1 MMRVLIDLNLVLDV
15 LLDRQPHADAGAA
28 LWASVEA
35 GEADGVI
42 AAHCVT
48 ALHYLASR
56 SGGRAFAD
64 ECVAGV
70 LTVFGVAPV
79 DDAVLQQALGMGW
92 PDFEDAVCAS
102 AGLAAGC
109 HALATRDPAG
119 FKRAPLPVMTAA
131 EVVTAIRS
139 GEGG

>member
-1 MMRVLIDLNLVLDV
+1 MMRVLVDLNLVLDV
-15 LLDRQPHADAGAA
+15 LLDRQPHAEASAA
-28 LWASVEA
+28 LWAAAEA
-35 GEADGVI
+35 GEVDGLI

-48 ALHYLASR
+48 TLHHLAAR

-79 DDAVLQQALGMGW
+79 DGAVLQQAIGMGW

-109 HALATRDPAG
+109 HVLATRDPIG
-119 FKRAPLPVMTAA
+119 FKRAALPVMTAGEA
-131 EVVTAIRS
+131 LTAIKSRQLI
-139 GEGG
+139 

>member
-1 MMRVLIDLNLVLDV
+1 MRILVDLNLVLDV
-15 LLDRQPHADAGAA
+15 LLDRQPHAEAAAA

-35 GEADGVI
+35 SEADGMI

-48 ALHYLASR
+48 TLHYLATR

-92 PDFEDAVCAS
+92 PDFEDAVCAA
-102 AGLAAGC
+102 AGVAAGC
-109 HALATRDPAG
+109 HAVATRDPTG
-119 FKRAPLPVMTAA
+119 FKRAALPVMTAGEA
-131 EVVTAIRS
+131 LTAIGASARP
-139 GEGG
+139 

>member
-1 MMRVLIDLNLVLDV
+1 MRVLVDLNLVLDV
-15 LLDRQPHADAGAA
+15 LLDRQPHADAAAA

-48 ALHYLASR
+48 TLHYLATR

-64 ECVAGV
+64 ECIAGV

-79 DDAVLQQALGMGW
+79 DDAVLRQALAMGW

-109 HALATRDPAG
+109 HALVTRDPSG
-119 FKRAPLPVMTAA
+119 FKRTALPVLTAGEA
-131 EVVTAIRS
+131 LAAIKS
-139 GEGG
+139 GERR